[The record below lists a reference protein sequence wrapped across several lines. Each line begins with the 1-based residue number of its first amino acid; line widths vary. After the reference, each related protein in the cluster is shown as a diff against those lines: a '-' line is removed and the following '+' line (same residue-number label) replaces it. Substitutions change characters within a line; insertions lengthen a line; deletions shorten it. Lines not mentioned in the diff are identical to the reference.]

1 MSAPIFFVH
10 IPKTAGTS
18 FTRAARRALGA
29 EHCQFDYGAGDAHTT
44 PLVQQHCHDTPDFFR
59 FHRRMLREG
68 TRLLAGHVPLQRFAG
83 IVPASRTVSFV
94 RDPVQQVLSHHAH
107 ICRHRA
113 PVPLAEFMRGPQ
125 GAGMQSR
132 MLSGAPL
139 EALGMVGVTERF
151 DDSLALINQ
160 ACDFDFRPLSLNL
173 NPEREGEGEGEGGLR
188 HYQIPEGLQAD
199 WARLAEA
206 DLALHARACALLEA
220 RMQARRSGQAFVHG
234 AITSVSSRA
243 VAGFAYVPEE
253 ARAVKLALEV
263 DGKPAAE
270 FSALLARRDLVWLGV
285 PRLGFVG
292 FEHRFQRALPAG
304 SRVVIKVLDT
314 GQCLGNAASPAS

>member
-10 IPKTAGTS
+10 VPKTAGTS
-18 FTRAARRALGA
+18 FARAARRSFGA
-29 EHCQFDYGAGDAHTT
+29 EHCQLDYGPGDSHTT
-44 PLVQQHCHDTPDFFR
+44 PLVQQHCHDAPDLFR

-68 TRLLAGHVPLQRFAG
+68 SRFLAGHVPVLRFAG
-83 IVPASRTVSFV
+83 IVPASRIVSFV
-94 RDPVQQVLSHHAH
+94 REPVQQVLSHHAH
-107 ICRHRA
+107 ICRYRS
-113 PVPLAEFMRGPQ
+113 PVPLADFLRGPE
-125 GAGMQSR
+125 GAGLQSR
-132 MLSGAPL
+132 MLSGLPL

-160 ACDFDFRPLSLNL
+160 VCGVDLKPLSLNL
-173 NPEREGEGEGEGGLR
+173 NPEREGEGEGTLKSYE
-188 HYQIPEGLQAD
+188 IPEALKVE
-199 WARLAEA
+199 WAQFAA
-206 DLALHARACALLEA
+206 SDLALHARACALLEA
-220 RMQARRSGQAFVHG
+220 RLEARRSGKPFVHG

-314 GQCLGNAASPAS
+314 GQCLGDVASPAP